1 MMYSNKQTKIVG
13 VSSSYKNNKTI
24 HNFDKSDKKSSGNV
38 KITCPLT
45 GEEFYFPCKTDK
57 EIKETMKILREIKR
71 EMKQEM
77 LLKQAA

>member
-1 MMYSNKQTKIVG
+1 MMYSTKQATIVG

-24 HNFDKSDKKSSGNV
+24 HNFDKSDKKSDGSV
-38 KITCPLT
+38 KTTCPLT
-45 GEEFYFPCKTDK
+45 GEVHYFPCSSNK
-57 EIKETMKILREIKR
+57 EIKETMLILREIKR